1 MNCKT
6 SKEYVSQLLDN
17 ELADEFLQPLFQHLG
32 DCEECR
38 VFYSQTQAIQRG
50 FQRMPKSEPS
60 LSVEKKFDLL
70 SIEDRPLMHRR
81 FTISVPSAL
90 LSAIL
95 MFMIS
100 LLFVSFIV
108 NLQLFDRLGGH
119 AGDDA
124 YAEPSTIQRMYYN

>member
-32 DCEECR
+32 ECEECR
-38 VFYSQTQAIQRG
+38 AFYAQTTEIQHG
-50 FQRMPKSEPS
+50 FQGLPESEPS
-60 LSVEKKFDLL
+60 IYVDKKFDVLG
-70 SIEDRPLMHRR
+70 IEDRSFMHRR

-108 NLQLFDRLGGH
+108 NLQLFDRLGGN
-119 AGDDA
+119 AGEGA
-124 YAEPSTIQRMYYN
+124 YAEPSTIQMMHYN